1 MTEEKKMNGEA
12 TQEQIQAW
20 KATHKE
26 VFQIVVGESVC
37 YLHKPD
43 RNTMK
48 AIASIGSTDPI
59 RANEV
64 LLANCWLG
72 GDESIKEE
80 DEKFFGVS
88 TQLAN
93 LVEIKEA
100 ELKKL

>member
-12 TQEQIQAW
+12 TKEQIQAW
-20 KATHKE
+20 KAKHKE
-26 VFQIVVGESVC
+26 VFQITVGDSVC

-43 RNTMK
+43 RVTMK
-48 AIASIGSTDPI
+48 AIASVGNSDPI

-72 GDESIKEE
+72 GDESIKT
-80 DEKFFGVS
+80 DDAKFFGVS
-88 TQLAN
+88 SQLAKI
-93 LVEIKEA
+93 VEIKEA